1 MPAGPLNRTANNST
15 AVAALQAGRP
25 AGAQRL
31 QRGAMRVLGIDCGSG
46 RTGYGIVDSDGQI
59 YRLVAAGDIRPPAAL
74 SLPEG
79 LLRIAEELRRLIQD
93 YAPQEAAVETV
104 FASINVKSALKL
116 AQVRGVALMEAA
128 RAGIPV
134 REYSPLEVKS
144 GVVGYGRAEKTQVQQ
159 MVQAILRSTEPLE
172 SEDAADALAIA
183 ICHINVGL
191 TQKKLARAASFRR

>member
-1 MPAGPLNRTANNST
+1 
-15 AVAALQAGRP
+15 
-25 AGAQRL
+25 
-31 QRGAMRVLGIDCGSG
+31 MRVLGIDCGSV
-46 RTGYGIVDSDGQI
+46 RTGYGIVDSDGQQ

-134 REYSPLEVKS
+134 WEYSPLEVKA
-144 GVVGYGRAEKTQVQQ
+144 GVVGYGRAEKAQVQQ
-159 MVQAILRSTEPLE
+159 MVQAILRSAVPLE

-191 TQKKLARAASFRR
+191 TQQKLARAASSRG